1 MAVLGNVVHELLILL
16 GGPEPSPQL
25 LLVAARL
32 LRHAGIACRRQQQ
45 AKTPAGRWPRAR
57 ADRSLTMIARYME
70 GEM

>member
-32 LRHAGIACRRQQQ
+32 LRHAGIAWRQEL
-45 AKTPAGRWPRAR
+45 A
-57 ADRSLTMIARYME
+57 S
-70 GEM
+70 